1 MKNIVINYYIFKLF
15 NNKLLYCTHFQQLTN
30 KPLMA
35 RPKKPLTPAQQIE
48 NLSIQLAELDI
59 EFQAQKLE
67 NEQMQNLVKK
77 LGQNATDHQNLSSQL
92 MHQRDRLLIATVE
105 IKNECEN
112 KTSFPATIIDTIHK
126 LAVSVLTV
134 ATPLYKK
141 N

>member
-1 MKNIVINYYIFKLF
+1 
-15 NNKLLYCTHFQQLTN
+15 
-30 KPLMA
+30 MA

-48 NLSIQLAELDI
+48 KLNMELAQLDI
-59 EFQAQKLE
+59 ELQAQQLE
-67 NEQMQNLVKK
+67 NEQMQQLVKK
-77 LGQNATDHQNLSSQL
+77 LGQNATDHQNLSTQL

-112 KTSFPATIIDTIHK
+112 KTSFPATIIDTIPK
-126 LAVSVLTV
+126 LSTSVLTV